1 MSYTVKI
8 KKAGTIIKTMFV
20 PLAES
25 ARDACDQAEQTL
37 KLRPCYGTANPQT
50 GSIEHVRWHGYE
62 FCARPVEVER

>member
-8 KKAGTIIKTMFV
+8 KKAGTIIRTIFV

-25 ARDACDQAEQTL
+25 ARDACDQVEQTL
-37 KLRPCYGTANPQT
+37 KLKPCYGTVNPQT

-62 FCARPVEVER
+62 FCACRVEVGR